1 MTFDPRK
8 GPPWLCKAH
17 SRLRPP
23 SNAVAF
29 LQRYLHPVA
38 SFQPLSHAHSIL
50 PAALQ
55 DSSNPAA
62 RKLERDFP
70 TGFNTSP
77 VNVGYK
83 QEKESLP
90 SREAARQT
98 TRRKQRSVLELNPVV
113 AASRTTCG
121 HGARVKA
128 NTEMNGSAAAAP
140 YWDPRPA
147 TLEQCATPRDAN
159 RTNPRARHS
168 QAVTAPDYGARATHV
183 RARVLSSGGW
193 AGGAADAAY
202 PVVVQ
207 HACLGKKIRACA
219 RGRGGHLRWTLR
231 NAWMY
236 TRPALARPSPPS
248 GDEQEHLLGL
258 KRDTDMARIGGGG
271 ENEPSWKRETAL
283 AKLSSLIRRTSRDSL
298 LPSWASSVAASTF
311 AHFGCLKPTTT
322 TTSLR
327 ATTWPRSLGS
337 DAARDRLCRR
347 RRRRCCRLLIH
358 CRSSRS
364 NIRVIFLLCELACRL
379 TLQRWLI
386 SYCIATVPKLSFS
399 FSDSHCTL
407 LQH

>member
-1 MTFDPRK
+1 M
-8 GPPWLCKAH
+8 
-17 SRLRPP
+17 
-23 SNAVAF
+23 AVQGT
-29 LQRYLHPVA
+29 LQT
-38 SFQPLSHAHSIL
+38 
-50 PAALQ
+50 AAIIKPLQ

-70 TGFNTSP
+70 TGFNTSPAPPPAFLEPCKPAEGPSGAALQCAHP

-128 NTEMNGSAAAAP
+128 DTETNGSAAAAP

-147 TLEQCATPRDAN
+147 ALEQCATPRDAN

-168 QAVTAPDYGARATHV
+168 QAVTARDYGARATHV
-183 RARVLSSGGW
+183 RARVLSSGVW

-207 HACLGKKIRACA
+207 HACLGKEIRACA

-298 LPSWASSVAASTF
+298 LPSWASSVAASTS
-311 AHFGCLKPTTT
+311 AHSG
-322 TTSLR
+322 SLFE
-327 ATTWPRSLGS
+327 ANDNDDEPEGDHMAQIPRLGRC
-337 DAARDRLCRR
+337 ARPPMSPPPQT
-347 RRRRCCRLLIH
+347 LLPFDSI
-358 CRSSRS
+358 
-364 NIRVIFLLCELACRL
+364 EYALACSNPL
-379 TLQRWLI
+379 PLFTL
-386 SYCIATVPKLSFS
+386 
-399 FSDSHCTL
+399 
-407 LQH
+407 